1 MIKMIALDLGGVIIT
16 MDNDEPVRRFK
27 ELGIKDV
34 EHMLDPYV
42 QSGLFGDLE
51 QGKIS
56 EEQFRKEL
64 SRYAGKELTWEE
76 CQYGW
81 KGYVKEVPQYNL
93 DAMLKLRNM
102 GFRVVLA
109 SNTNGF
115 MQAWADSE
123 EFSPDGHPI
132 SYYCDAM
139 YRSHEMHEMKPSDR
153 FFRYMLTREK
163 MIPSDVLFVD
173 DSARNCASASQLGM
187 HTFCPYNGA
196 DWVSTL
202 LDMVDKNK
210 V

>member
-102 GFRVVLA
+102 GFALYWHR
-109 SNTNGF
+109 TQ
-115 MQAWADSE
+115 MDSCRHGPTRRN
-123 EFSPDGHPI
+123 FLRTDTLSAI
-132 SYYCDAM
+132 TAM
-139 YRSHEMHEMKPSDR
+139 PCIGVMKC
-153 FFRYMLTREK
+153 TR
-163 MIPSDVLFVD
+163 
-173 DSARNCASASQLGM
+173 
-187 HTFCPYNGA
+187 
-196 DWVSTL
+196 
-202 LDMVDKNK
+202 
-210 V
+210 